1 VAAEPPACHRP
12 AQGHL
17 TVAASGDRTVVHLLR
32 HGEVFNPEGVLYGRL
47 PGYYLSDL
55 GKQMAVRAADALA
68 DRDVALVVSSPME
81 RAQQTAAPVAERHGL
96 PVEIDPLLIEADN
109 VFEGQRV
116 SVGDGVLRQPRAW
129 RHLYNPF
136 RPSWGEPFAEVAD
149 RMLTAVA
156 AAREKARGHEAVLIS
171 HQLPIWVARLAAEDR
186 RLWHD
191 PRARQCSLASLTSL
205 TYDADTLVAITY
217 TEPSRDLLGK
227 ASKIAGA

>member
-1 VAAEPPACHRP
+1 MA
-12 AQGHL
+12 
-17 TVAASGDRTVVHLLR
+17 GDRTVVHLLR

-68 DRDVALVVSSPME
+68 NNDVTHVISSPME
-81 RAQQTAAPVAERHGL
+81 RAQQTATPIAERHGL
-96 PVEIDPLLIEADN
+96 AIETDPDLIEADN
-109 VFEGQRV
+109 IFEGQRV
-116 SVGDGVLRQPRAW
+116 SVGDGVLKQPRTW

-136 RPSWGEPFAEVAD
+136 RPSWGEPYDEVAE
-149 RMLTAVA
+149 RMNRAIA
-156 AAREKARGHEAVLIS
+156 AARVSARGHEAVLVS
-171 HQLPIWVARLAAEDR
+171 HQLPIWIARLSAEQR

-191 PRARQCSLASLTSL
+191 PRSRQCTLASLTSL
-205 TYDADTLVAITY
+205 TFDDDSLVAITY

>member
-1 VAAEPPACHRP
+1 M
-12 AQGHL
+12 G
-17 TVAASGDRTVVHLLR
+17 SDRTVVHLLR

-55 GKQMAVRAADALA
+55 GKEMAVRAADALA
-68 DRDVALVVSSPME
+68 DCDVTSVVSSPME
-81 RAQQTAAPVAERHGL
+81 RAQQTASPVAERHGV
-96 PVEIDPLLIEADN
+96 PIQIDPDLIEADN

-116 SVGDGVLRQPRAW
+116 SVGDGILKQPRAW

-136 RPSWGEPFAEVAD
+136 RPSWGEPYD
-149 RMLTAVA
+149 GVA
-156 AAREKARGHEAVLIS
+156 ARMHRAIDRARDGARGHEAVLVS
-171 HQLPIWVARLAAEDR
+171 HQLPIWIARLAAEQR

-191 PRARQCSLASLTSL
+191 PRSRQCALASLTSL
-205 TYDADTLVAITY
+205 SYDGDELVAITY